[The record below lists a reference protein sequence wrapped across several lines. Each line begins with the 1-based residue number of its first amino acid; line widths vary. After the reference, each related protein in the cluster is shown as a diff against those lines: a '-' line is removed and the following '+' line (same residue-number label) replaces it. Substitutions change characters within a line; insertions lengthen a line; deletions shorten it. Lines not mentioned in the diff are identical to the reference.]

1 MYFGRYWQGFNFSLL
16 TFLCNSL
23 QRAVMAETLN
33 LMLKIRMNLGAK
45 EITLKCSYNVKN
57 KTIKRFCASRI
68 FEHNIRK
75 INKIFGLDITL
86 LHDQMLEH

>member
-1 MYFGRYWQGFNFSLL
+1 
-16 TFLCNSL
+16 
-23 QRAVMAETLN
+23 MAETLN